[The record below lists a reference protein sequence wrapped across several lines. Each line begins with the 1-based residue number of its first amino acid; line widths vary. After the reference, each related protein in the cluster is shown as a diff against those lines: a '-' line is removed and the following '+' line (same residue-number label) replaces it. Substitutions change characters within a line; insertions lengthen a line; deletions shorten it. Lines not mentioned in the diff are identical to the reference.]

1 MRCVFTIFS
10 NTESLCLRATAR
22 EVKPSLISWR
32 SLRVNVAPLW
42 LDVVFLGCILFALIV
57 DVVR

>member
-10 NTESLCLRATAR
+10 NTESLWLRATAR
-22 EVKPSLISWR
+22 EVKPSLISRR